1 MRYAALI
8 AAILPL
14 AFGAPVI
21 YPRAGQA
28 VPGKWIVKMNND
40 VLDDIVEEALKF
52 LTKEPEHVYGFG
64 KYKGFAAEISD
75 DIVELLSNLPGVRS
89 SLGAIESA
97 NSLTYPG

>member
-1 MRYAALI
+1 MLYSAIL

-14 AFGAPVI
+14 AYGAPVL

-40 VLDDIVEEALKF
+40 VLDDVVQEALKF
-52 LTKEPEHVYGFG
+52 LSKGPEHVYGFG

-75 DIVELLSNLPGVRS
+75 DIVQILSKLPGVCS
-89 SLGAIESA
+89 CYAASFYIC
-97 NSLTYPG
+97 